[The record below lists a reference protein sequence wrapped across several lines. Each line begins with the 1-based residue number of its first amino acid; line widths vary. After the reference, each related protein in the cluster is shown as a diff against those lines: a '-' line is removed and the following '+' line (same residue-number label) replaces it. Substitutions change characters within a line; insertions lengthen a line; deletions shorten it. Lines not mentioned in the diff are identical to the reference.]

1 MTRYMILIERQIGRI
16 ALRLQ
21 MIRMGI
27 DACVTLSG
35 GERHHLG
42 AVAVA
47 QIWESLTGKDKL
59 SATISNITLPGH
71 KEDELARKAAAR
83 LSAAL
88 AANVVVCCG
97 IHLDNIALA
106 EINEIEIMVMDMM
119 DELIAAINT

>member
-1 MTRYMILIERQIGRI
+1 MILIERQQGRI

-21 MIRMGI
+21 LIRMGT
-27 DACVTLSG
+27 DVCVTLTG

-47 QIWESLTGKDKL
+47 QVRESLEGNDKL
-59 SATISNITLPGH
+59 SATVSNITLPGH

-83 LSAAL
+83 LAAAM

-97 IHLDNIALA
+97 IHMDNIVLA
-106 EINEIEIMVMDMM
+106 EIRETEVMVMDMIE
-119 DELIAAINT
+119 ELIEADNT